1 MHYHKSPKNRRVLA
15 LLLTGSLLFGG
26 IPVYAGE
33 YSNVELSAED
43 DGSDLTVDSDSAAD
57 MAASDDTVASE
68 DTNLSID
75 ATDSDV
81 STDEEGSSIAA
92 VNSDKENESDDFSS
106 DDSQEVFS
114 DGTATDIDSELDY
127 VLGRPMTDEE
137 REAQLAMI
145 PELTDMPVT
154 DEVTSD
160 LDIVP
165 YALYPEEYN
174 SAKEGLVTPVKNQSS
189 TSLCWDF
196 SLTSNIETSLLSR
209 GLGYYDLSEEHLA
222 YFWANR
228 VNDPLVNTPNDKIT
242 RTNADYHGTGN
253 GQVASFFLSTWSG
266 MTTEEKVPFS
276 STTKTWPEDLAYDSA
291 AYMEDAV
298 FSEYDEDRV
307 KLLLSEYKS
316 VSAMMYWNLQ
326 NYTVNTA
333 AW

>member
-145 PELTDMPVT
+145 
-154 DEVTSD
+154 
-160 LDIVP
+160 
-165 YALYPEEYN
+165 
-174 SAKEGLVTPVKNQSS
+174 
-189 TSLCWDF
+189 
-196 SLTSNIETSLLSR
+196 SR
-209 GLGYYDLSEEHLA
+209 
-222 YFWANR
+222 
-228 VNDPLVNTPNDKIT
+228 
-242 RTNADYHGTGN
+242 
-253 GQVASFFLSTWSG
+253 
-266 MTTEEKVPFS
+266 
-276 STTKTWPEDLAYDSA
+276 
-291 AYMEDAV
+291 
-298 FSEYDEDRV
+298 
-307 KLLLSEYKS
+307 
-316 VSAMMYWNLQ
+316 NLPICL
-326 NYTVNTA
+326 
-333 AW
+333 

>member
-1 MHYHKSPKNRRVLA
+1 MHCFLLA
-15 LLLTGSLLFGG
+15 RSFSEEFPFILS
-26 IPVYAGE
+26 E

-174 SAKEGLVTPVKNQSS
+174 SAKEGLVTPVKIRVRPASAGISVLPQILRPLFFQEDSDIMIS
-189 TSLCWDF
+189 QKS
-196 SLTSNIETSLLSR
+196 ILL
-209 GLGYYDLSEEHLA
+209 
-222 YFWANR
+222 
-228 VNDPLVNTPNDKIT
+228 I
-242 RTNADYHGTGN
+242 
-253 GQVASFFLSTWSG
+253 SG
-266 MTTEEKVPFS
+266 PI
-276 STTKTWPEDLAYDSA
+276 A
-291 AYMEDAV
+291 
-298 FSEYDEDRV
+298 
-307 KLLLSEYKS
+307 
-316 VSAMMYWNLQ
+316 
-326 NYTVNTA
+326 
-333 AW
+333 

>member
-92 VNSDKENESDDFSS
+92 ANSDKENESDDFSS

-114 DGTATDIDSELDY
+114 DGTVTDIDSELDY
-127 VLGRPMTDEE
+127 VLGRPMTDGE

-174 SAKEGLVTPVKNQSS
+174 SAKEGLVTPVPQILRPLFFQEDSDIMISQKS
-189 TSLCWDF
+189 
-196 SLTSNIETSLLSR
+196 ILL
-209 GLGYYDLSEEHLA
+209 
-222 YFWANR
+222 
-228 VNDPLVNTPNDKIT
+228 I
-242 RTNADYHGTGN
+242 
-253 GQVASFFLSTWSG
+253 SG
-266 MTTEEKVPFS
+266 PI
-276 STTKTWPEDLAYDSA
+276 A
-291 AYMEDAV
+291 
-298 FSEYDEDRV
+298 
-307 KLLLSEYKS
+307 
-316 VSAMMYWNLQ
+316 
-326 NYTVNTA
+326 
-333 AW
+333 

>member
-92 VNSDKENESDDFSS
+92 ANSDKENESDDFSS

-114 DGTATDIDSELDY
+114 DGTVTDIDSELDY
-127 VLGRPMTDEE
+127 VLGRPMTDGE

-165 YALYPEEYN
+165 YALYPE
-174 SAKEGLVTPVKNQSS
+174 
-189 TSLCWDF
+189 
-196 SLTSNIETSLLSR
+196 
-209 GLGYYDLSEEHLA
+209 
-222 YFWANR
+222 
-228 VNDPLVNTPNDKIT
+228 
-242 RTNADYHGTGN
+242 
-253 GQVASFFLSTWSG
+253 
-266 MTTEEKVPFS
+266 
-276 STTKTWPEDLAYDSA
+276 
-291 AYMEDAV
+291 
-298 FSEYDEDRV
+298 
-307 KLLLSEYKS
+307 
-316 VSAMMYWNLQ
+316 
-326 NYTVNTA
+326 
-333 AW
+333 

>member
-26 IPVYAGE
+26 IPV
-33 YSNVELSAED
+33 
-43 DGSDLTVDSDSAAD
+43 DSAAD

-145 PELTDMPVT
+145 PELT
-154 DEVTSD
+154 E
-160 LDIVP
+160 
-165 YALYPEEYN
+165 
-174 SAKEGLVTPVKNQSS
+174 
-189 TSLCWDF
+189 
-196 SLTSNIETSLLSR
+196 
-209 GLGYYDLSEEHLA
+209 
-222 YFWANR
+222 
-228 VNDPLVNTPNDKIT
+228 
-242 RTNADYHGTGN
+242 
-253 GQVASFFLSTWSG
+253 
-266 MTTEEKVPFS
+266 
-276 STTKTWPEDLAYDSA
+276 
-291 AYMEDAV
+291 
-298 FSEYDEDRV
+298 
-307 KLLLSEYKS
+307 
-316 VSAMMYWNLQ
+316 
-326 NYTVNTA
+326 
-333 AW
+333 